1 MRQLIMLVALIAAS
15 SAHAKRPKVYSAM
28 AVKVIVADCIDE
40 ERETRSE
47 AERRETEA
55 GRYIIGCVEDK
66 LKQY

>member
-1 MRQLIMLVALIAAS
+1 MKQLIMLVALIATS
-15 SAHAKRPKVYSAM
+15 SAHAKKPKLYSALFVRM
-28 AVKVIVADCIDE
+28 VVADCIDE